1 MVLTLEE
8 ANRIAQGAMAKA
20 EELNIK
26 INVAVCDAGGRLI
39 AFQRMDDARWAGVY
53 GSQGKAI
60 ASAAFGRASGD
71 LTERANH
78 PTLRGIVA
86 PRVAP

>member
-26 INVAVCDAGGRLI
+26 VSVSVCDTFL
-39 AFQRMDDARWAGVY
+39 
-53 GSQGKAI
+53 K
-60 ASAAFGRASGD
+60 
-71 LTERANH
+71 
-78 PTLRGIVA
+78 
-86 PRVAP
+86 